1 MSVWLSEKYHVVPIN
16 DLRDHSCDVEIPCWC
31 RPIENEDGVI
41 VHNSMDQRELYE
53 TGERKPS

>member
-1 MSVWLSEKYHVVPIN
+1 MIGPDPDIYHVVPIN
-16 DLRDHSCDVEIPCWC
+16 DLRDHSMDSNKPCWC
-31 RPIENEDGVI
+31 RPEMTEDGII

>member
-1 MSVWLSEKYHVVPIN
+1 MSDPFDKYHVVPIN
-16 DLRDHSCDVEIPCWC
+16 DLRDHRVESDEQCWC
-31 RPIENEDGVI
+31 KPRIEDGVV